1 MLYIRDVVIGS
12 GGIVVKWQSH
22 RIESFISNAKGEH
35 VNELSKT
42 FGIANVVYPASR
54 DRLEVFEFFNDA

>member
-42 FGIANVVYPASR
+42 FGIANVVYQHR
-54 DRLEVFEFFNDA
+54 ETD